1 MQLEEIQKAIDA
13 EESDLFD
20 VLAYIAYALPRRTRL
35 ERAEQARARL
45 DGYNP
50 KLKSFLDFVLSHYV
64 AGGVDE
70 LDVKK
75 LAPLLRLKY
84 HNSIADALKDLGTDA
99 TVRQAFINFQQHLY
113 LDTPAASQVHG

>member
-1 MQLEEIQKAIDA
+1 MQRAIDA
-13 EESDLFD
+13 EDSDIFD
-20 VLAYIAYALPRRTRL
+20 VLAYIAYGLPKRTRL
-35 ERAEQARARL
+35 ERAEQARSNL

-50 KLKSFLDFVLSHYV
+50 KLRAFLEFVLSHYV

-84 HNSIADALKDLGTDA
+84 HNSIGDALKDLGSDA
-99 TVRQAFINFQQHLY
+99 AVRQAFVGFQQYLY
-113 LDTPAASQVHG
+113 RTDP